1 MSVNAPSP
9 NLAFSSII
17 KRNEKRNIEKS
28 IAETNPRLNNFCM
41 QKGIG
46 FIDTKN
52 IKEDFPGKKKLNL
65 SQRRNSVSLQ
75 KILLKYIEKIE
86 KILYL
91 ILTS

>member
-41 QKGIG
+41 QKSIG

-75 KILLKYIEKIE
+75 KILLKYINRED
-86 KILYL
+86 
-91 ILTS
+91 